1 MTFGFWHLEFYRFG
15 LIYILILNF
24 AFCILNF
31 YCMHSVLKN
40 LLQRSGKS
48 VLVNDG
54 RKIAL
59 IAFGGNMTGVLGGAA
74 LQALEDVGLSYA
86 FDEVYATSAGFPNV
100 CYFLTKSTYKGLP
113 VYWNELVQDRK
124 FINPFRFWKVVDIDY
139 LIDIFRSGDRKLDV
153 YRVLHHPSRIY
164 VKVKNVSLKKFEF
177 LEIVRDMSED
187 DFWKVMKATI
197 SIPFLNPGKVKI
209 GKYKYMDSAF
219 YNDSLPFYVNTVLS
233 KKYLTDILIILN
245 NPYQVR
251 QLKDVLEFIERNM
264 KERVC
269 IIYPKFKHTMSHF
282 ETNPDIIRE
291 NAEYFKE
298 YVKSLF
304 NGS

>member
-1 MTFGFWHLEFYRFG
+1 
-15 LIYILILNF
+15 
-24 AFCILNF
+24 
-31 YCMHSVLKN
+31 MHIVLKN

-48 VLVNDG
+48 VPVNDG

-74 LQALEDVGLSYA
+74 LQALEDIDLSYA

-100 CYFLTKSTYKGLP
+100 CYFLTQFINPSLS
-113 VYWNELVQDRK
+113 VYWEKLSGKR

-153 YRVLHHPSRIY
+153 YKVLHHPSRVY

-177 LEIVRDMSED
+177 LEIAHDMSED

-219 YNDSLPFYVNTVLS
+219 YNDSLLFYVNTVLS
-233 KKYLTDILIILN
+233 KKHLTDILIILN

-269 IIYPKFKHTMSHF
+269 IVYPKFKYKMSHF

-291 NAEYFKE
+291 NAEYFKQ

-304 NGS
+304 NV